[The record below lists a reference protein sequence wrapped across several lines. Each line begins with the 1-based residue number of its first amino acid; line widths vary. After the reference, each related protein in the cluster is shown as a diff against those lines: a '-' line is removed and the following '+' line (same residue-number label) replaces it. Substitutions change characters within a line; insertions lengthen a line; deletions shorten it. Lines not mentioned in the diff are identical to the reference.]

1 MGKFTRRMVKWRL
14 QIALP
19 GRGMNA
25 TIKLSSKY
33 QVVIPR
39 AARKALG
46 LKAGDELLML
56 CKRDRVVMMPKPKK
70 YTRRTAGLHR
80 EIWQGAETYLKDER
94 DSW

>member
-1 MGKFTRRMVKWRL
+1 
-14 QIALP
+14 
-19 GRGMNA
+19 MNA

-56 CKRDRVVMMPKPKK
+56 CKLDRVVMFS
-70 YTRRTAGLHR
+70 GL
-80 EIWQGAETYLKDER
+80 GVETVEQR
-94 DSW
+94 SAA